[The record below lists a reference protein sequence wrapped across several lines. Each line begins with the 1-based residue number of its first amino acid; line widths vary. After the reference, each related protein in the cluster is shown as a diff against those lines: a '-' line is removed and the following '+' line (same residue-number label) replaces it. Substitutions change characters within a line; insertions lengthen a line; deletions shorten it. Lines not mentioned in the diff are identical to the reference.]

1 MNFSFRLIV
10 GAPKSNDS
18 LVSGGKGKE
27 RGAVW
32 ECPISSSS
40 SSCTLMAKADQISM
54 LFYTYF

>member
-1 MNFSFRLIV
+1 MIFSFRLIV

-18 LVSGGKGKE
+18 LISGGKDKE

-32 ECPISSSS
+32 KCPISSSS
-40 SSCTLMAKADQISM
+40 SACTMMAKADQISM